1 MHLHT
6 SNIFFLF
13 RAALMVILLWSMFS
27 TSACARDLHGR
38 VGWIYDGDSIKVE
51 GVGDVRLVG
60 IDTPEKGANRRD
72 RDFIRIGADS
82 AAQLRRSGRD
92 TLRYLIRTVKG
103 QRVRLELEN
112 PARDKY
118 GRLLA
123 YVWLEDGSML
133 NRQLLRQGRARVY
146 RYFDFARK
154 DEFLRLEGEAIRAG
168 RGLWD

>member
-1 MHLHT
+1 MQLHT
-6 SNIFFLF
+6 SNIISLF
-13 RAALMVILLWSMFS
+13 RAALVVALLWSMFN
-27 TSACARDLHGR
+27 TSACASDLEGR
-38 VGWIYDGDSIKVE
+38 VSWIYDGDSIKVE
-51 GVGDVRLVG
+51 GLGDVRLVG
-60 IDTPEKGANRRD
+60 IDTPEKEANRRD
-72 RDFIRIGADS
+72 RDFTRLGADS
-82 AAQLRRSGRD
+82 AARLRRSGRD

-103 QRVRLELEN
+103 QRVRLELES

-118 GRLLA
+118 ARLLA

-154 DEFLRLEGEAIRAG
+154 EEFLRLERQAIRTG